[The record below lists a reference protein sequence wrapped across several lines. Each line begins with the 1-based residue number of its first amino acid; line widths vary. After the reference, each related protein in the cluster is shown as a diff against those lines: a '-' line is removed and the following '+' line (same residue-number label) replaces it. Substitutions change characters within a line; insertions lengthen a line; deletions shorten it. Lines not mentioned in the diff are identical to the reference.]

1 MRNNRIDE
9 IQRKYKTG
17 KYKKKEEETRVKIEE
32 AEYKLKNKSK
42 NKKKSLNEK
51 LNIPLLRIYI
61 PLLFLISTIIIISIF
76 QNRDLKSY
84 VSKLIIDNKEVAT
97 NAPIYL
103 KKDGEILLNQSER
116 DKAVIYISIEDIKK
130 HINKNLLYNE
140 KEKEIVLTSKTNLIQ
155 ILLEKGD
162 LNINGSKT
170 KLKEKIFKEGIYTYI
185 PVNEIIDKLGY
196 DLIISEEFNVILD
209 NKEKGLK
216 TLKLKE
222 NTDLKNGKNIFA
234 KKIMELNEKDTYIL
248 VEEFP
253 KVVKIRTKGGIYG
266 YINKNKIQNIVAV
279 RKEEKEAKKENYNFI
294 FNYQSPGDNPDFIVK
309 DKNKKNAVLS
319 NMFKV
324 ELDSNGFKIKENF
337 DMKSESY
344 NKYINKIVNYENM
357 EVFAKIF
364 ITKDAS
370 KKLDTF
376 NYRIDLIQ
384 KIADKLKEYNLDKVF
399 IDFEDTKD
407 PAAISRFLIELKS
420 IINNSSKKTLAL
432 PNKDIFK
439 VEVLYDIVDYNIK
452 VD

>member
-357 EVFAKIF
+357 EVFAKIY

-432 PNKDIFK
+432 PDKDIFK

>member
-1 MRNNRIDE
+1 MKNNRIDE
-9 IQRKYKTG
+9 IQRKYRTG

-42 NKKKSLNEK
+42 MKKKSFNEK
-51 LNIPLLRIYI
+51 INIPLLRIYI
-61 PLLFLISTIIIISIF
+61 PLFFLITTIILISIF
-76 QNRDLKSY
+76 QNKDVKSY
-84 VSKLIIDNKEVAT
+84 TSKLIVDNKEVNT
-97 NAPIYL
+97 IAPIYL
-103 KKDGEILLNQSER
+103 KKDGEILLNQSEK
-116 DKAVIYISIEDIKK
+116 DKAIIYMSIEDIKK
-130 HINKNLLYNE
+130 YLNKNLLYNE
-140 KEKEIVLTSKTNLIQ
+140 KEKEIVLTSKTNLMQ
-155 ILLEKGD
+155 ILIEDGD
-162 LNINGSKT
+162 ININGSKT
-170 KLKEKIFKEGIYTYI
+170 KLKDKIFKEGIYTYI
-185 PVNEIIDKLGY
+185 PLNEIIDKIGY
-196 DLIISEEFNVILD
+196 DAIISEEFNLILD
-209 NKEKGLK
+209 NKEKGLR

-234 KKIMELNEKDTYIL
+234 KKIMSLNEKDTYIL

-266 YINKNKIQNIVAV
+266 YVNKNKIQNIVAV
-279 RKEEKEAKKENYNFI
+279 RKEEKDKAKENYNFI
-294 FNYQSPGDNPDFIVK
+294 LNYQSPGDNPDFIVK

-324 ELDSNGFKIKENF
+324 EIDPNGFNIKENF

-344 NKYINKIVNYENM
+344 NKYINKITNYENM
-357 EVFAKIF
+357 DVFAKIY

-384 KIADKLKEYNLDKVF
+384 KISDKLKEYNLDKIF

-420 IINNSSKKTLAL
+420 SINNSSKKIIAL
-432 PNKDIFK
+432 PDKDIFK
-439 VEVLYDIVDYNIK
+439 VDVLYDIVDYNINMN
-452 VD
+452 

>member
-357 EVFAKIF
+357 EVFAKIY

>member
-370 KKLDTF
+370 KKLDIF

-432 PNKDIFK
+432 PDKDIFK

>member
-279 RKEEKEAKKENYNFI
+279 KKEEKEAKKENYNFI

-357 EVFAKIF
+357 EVFAKIY

-432 PNKDIFK
+432 PDKDIFK